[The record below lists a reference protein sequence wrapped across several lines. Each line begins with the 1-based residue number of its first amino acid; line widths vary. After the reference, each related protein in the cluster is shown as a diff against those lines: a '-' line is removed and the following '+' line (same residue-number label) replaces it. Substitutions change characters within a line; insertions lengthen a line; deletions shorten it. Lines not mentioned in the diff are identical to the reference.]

1 VKTLLYA
8 DGGERGWYAS
18 RHPGRIAWGDGL
30 AAVILVV
37 LWVMATDW
45 QKNVSALRVRL
56 PALEHAGERARELEE
71 DRKAEQ
77 ARWKP

>member
-1 VKTLLYA
+1 MKTLLYA
-8 DGGERGWYAS
+8 DGGAWLVCLAAS
-18 RHPGRIAWGDGL
+18 RPDCVGRWAGGRL
-30 AAVILVV
+30 LVV